1 MSASALFLGFL
12 GVIALFLPQ
21 EILNYFS
28 ISVSGIAPLII
39 QLLGALY
46 SGFALLNW
54 MTKDNKI
61 GGIYA
66 RPLIMGNLTH
76 FMIAALT
83 LIKASFSGVFT
94 PILLLFTIVYSIF
107 ALLFGLLG
115 FTDWIKLPDK

>member
-1 MSASALFLGFL
+1 MSASALLMGLL
-12 GVIALFLPQ
+12 GVLALFLPQ
-21 EILNYFS
+21 EILNFFS
-28 ISVSGIAPLII
+28 VSVSGIAPLII

-46 SGFALLNW
+46 CGFGLLNW

-83 LIKASFSGVFT
+83 LIKVGFSGVF
-94 PILLLFTIVYSIF
+94 PPMLLLFTFVYSIF
-107 ALLFGLLG
+107 AVMFGILG